1 MVPYGSPS
9 VSFGRSISIHKS
21 QGMTLET
28 AELNLTNVFEYG
40 QGYVALS
47 RVKSLK
53 GIILRGQISKTT
65 FKAHPKVL
73 AFYNV
78 CQKRIIDEYSN
89 VM

>member
-1 MVPYGSPS
+1 MVSYGSPS

-78 CQKRIIDEYSN
+78 CQKRIIDESI